1 MTLIGAVVVYMLAV
15 GEVKGFAFTLGLTT
29 VFDIVVS
36 FLVMAP
42 LMQIAARRPAF
53 AKPSMNGLGGMF
65 ALVEERREQG
75 FYAPGRNHRAAASTD
90 SESRRQEEPVNQLRS
105 VVGPTSSASST
116 LKHPKDQKRG

>member
-1 MTLIGAVVVYMLAV
+1 
-15 GEVKGFAFTLGLTT
+15 
-29 VFDIVVS
+29 
-36 FLVMAP
+36 
-42 LMQIAARRPAF
+42 MQIAARRPAF

-90 SESRRQEEPVNQLRS
+90 SEAEGKEEPVNQLRS

-116 LKHPKDQKRG
+116 SEAPERSESGDDPSAKPSDQDSQEEK